1 MRSPGLPNA
10 RDCVDA
16 GRGIGPPMKKLPPL
30 TSRTSMESSDED
42 DAIWHEAL
50 SALGLFGAVLLL
62 VLVISLVGRL

>member
-1 MRSPGLPNA
+1 MVGRA
-10 RDCVDA
+10 RDCADA

-30 TSRTSMESSDED
+30 IPRTQRMSMEPSDED

-62 VLVISLVGRL
+62 VLVISFVGRL